1 MHETATFLLSCP
13 HIHRLK
19 NFTDRLSNKPFLMW
33 LLTVPPNLKYVAN
46 VPCNL
51 SSIACF
57 LTSMYHKVVWQHMQR
72 VAGSLITAL
81 LQIYPRIFQWK
92 KRKFIQ
98 IWQNDGHEFDVQF
111 FSGHRVSLPEWRAC
125 PRIAGRHWTLQG
137 QRSEHLRSSDTKLCI
152 NHTHNAIVLH
162 LYQVNRATQGLKV
175 CE

>member
-13 HIHRLK
+13 HVHRLK
-19 NFTDRLSNKPFLMW
+19 NFSDRLSNKPFLMW

-92 KRKFIQ
+92 KKKIYSDLTE
-98 IWQNDGHEFDVQF
+98 WWPWVWCAVF
-111 FSGHRVSLPEWRAC
+111 FGPPCKPTWMAC
-125 PRIAGRHWTLQG
+125 MSSYSWSTLDAPRTTQWTPSFFRHQAVY
-137 QRSEHLRSSDTKLCI
+137 QS
-152 NHTHNAIVLH
+152 HT
-162 LYQVNRATQGLKV
+162 
-175 CE
+175 